1 MILFSP
7 SFLLSPLACALWSLV
22 YFPSQMCGDGA
33 DVGWELCWG
42 PRVPVVWSGC
52 WSLDVLGAC
61 LQCHF
66 CGVGVVRCLVFV
78 GLRVVLGLFFL
89 SYCGVSSGVRDW
101 SCVVVLCA
109 CRHLF
114 LSFVPLPIAVF
125 RFLVSPILVNHFCC
139 LLCFSF
145 RERSDWKR
153 VVVSSSGSSSSV
165 VSTKVTCVPCL
176 VAQFLFLFYLSSC
189 HSSQDWSS
197 GSGIGWLCAQ
207 RRLSACDSSISGL
220 FAVLTL
226 LLYCHLCLGLDVVP
240 FRGPGLEFG
249 LGLGCVLGLG
259 WSWLFWS
266 WS

>member
-7 SFLLSPLACALWSLV
+7 SFFLLSPLACALWSLV
-22 YFPSQMCGDGA
+22 YFPSQMYGDGA

-52 WSLDVLGAC
+52 WSLVVLGAC

-66 CGVGVVRCLVFV
+66 CGVGVGLCLVFWV
-78 GLRVVLGLFFL
+78 WGLFMVCFSCL
-89 SYCGVSSGVRDW
+89 IVVWVVAWGLVMGCCVVCVSSSVF
-101 SCVVVLCA
+101 VVCA
-109 CRHLF
+109 
-114 LSFVPLPIAVF
+114 IAVF

-139 LLCFSF
+139 WLCFSF

-153 VVVSSSGSSSSV
+153 VVVSSSGSSYSV

-176 VAQFLFLFYLSSC
+176 VAQFLFLFYLLSC